1 MMENCWYVFILIVLC
16 VTMGTAIAQP
26 PTVQFV
32 APLSGD
38 EEVPPVHTP
47 ATGFA
52 SFQLNDNHELD
63 FTLIVANL
71 EHVTQA
77 HIHCGAAGVNGP
89 VVAFLFEPDMAGVS
103 VNGILSE
110 GTLTAADVLPRPNS
124 PECPGGVAD
133 FANLIAQMRS
143 GYTYVN
149 IPTLNHFGGE
159 IRGQIIGAGLQS
171 Q

>member
-26 PTVQFV
+26 PAVQFV

-38 EEVPPVHTP
+38 EEVPPVDTP

-63 FTLIVANL
+63 FTLIVANI
-71 EHVTQA
+71 EQVTQA

-89 VVAFLFEPDMAGVS
+89 VVAFLFEPDMAGVT
-103 VNGILSE
+103 VNGMLSE

-133 FANLIAQMRS
+133 FDHLIAQMRS
-143 GYTYVN
+143 GYIYVN
-149 IPTLNHFGGE
+149 VPTLNHFGGE
-159 IRGQIIGAGLQS
+159 IRGQIIGAGLQTR
-171 Q
+171 